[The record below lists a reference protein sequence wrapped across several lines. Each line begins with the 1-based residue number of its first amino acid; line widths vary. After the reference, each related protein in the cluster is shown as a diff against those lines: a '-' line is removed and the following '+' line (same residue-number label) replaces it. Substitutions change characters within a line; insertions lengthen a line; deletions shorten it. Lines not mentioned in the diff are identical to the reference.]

1 MYINIISHPS
11 NILFRV
17 ILNRL
22 KAAPVE
28 LLAEEQAGFRPGRST
43 VEQIFNSRIIIE
55 KHLQHQRD
63 LYHNFIDFKKA
74 FDRVCHVGLWQVLR
88 NFGIDEG
95 MVQAIQPLYEN
106 SSSAV
111 FLNSQLWELFNT
123 TIGVSQECIL
133 SPVLF
138 NLFLEK
144 IMQKT
149 LHDHHTSPLMEGPYA
164 TFDLPTTSILW
175 VAAMMNFKTSP
186 TDSWTEQRHTE
197 RTSAQKRAR
206 S

>member
-63 LYHNFIDFKKA
+63 LYHNFIDFKKV
-74 FDRVCHVGLWQVLR
+74 FDRVWHAGLLQVLR
-88 NFGIDEG
+88 SFSIDEG
-95 MVQAIQPLYEN
+95 LVQAIQRHYMRTPAVQ
-106 SSSAV
+106 SS
-111 FLNSQLWELFNT
+111 
-123 TIGVSQECIL
+123 
-133 SPVLF
+133 
-138 NLFLEK
+138 
-144 IMQKT
+144 
-149 LHDHHTSPLMEGPYA
+149 
-164 TFDLPTTSILW
+164 
-175 VAAMMNFKTSP
+175 
-186 TDSWTEQRHTE
+186 
-197 RTSAQKRAR
+197 
-206 S
+206 